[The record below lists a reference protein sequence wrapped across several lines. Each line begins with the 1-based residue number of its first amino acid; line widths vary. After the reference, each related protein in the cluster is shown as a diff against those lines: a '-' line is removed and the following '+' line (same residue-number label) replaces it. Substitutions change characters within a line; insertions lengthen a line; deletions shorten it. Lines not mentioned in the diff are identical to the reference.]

1 MSILLA
7 ICLVGSAVFAK
18 LPADRMKF
26 VEQPI
31 TDWKRFKDASLN
43 PLLTKESLAKLLE
56 SS

>member
-1 MSILLA
+1 VSILLA
-7 ICLVGSAVFAK
+7 ICLVGSAAFAK
-18 LPADRMKF
+18 LAADRMKF

-43 PLLTKESLAKLLE
+43 PLFTKESLAKLFE

>member
-1 MSILLA
+1 VSILLA

-18 LPADRMKF
+18 PPADRMKF

-31 TDWKRFKDASLN
+31 TDWKRFKDASLS
-43 PLLTKESLAKLLE
+43 PLLTKESLAQLFE